1 VFDAPTAYHVAYQ
14 QPTGSRFGADA
25 MYHGENRRSGG
36 LITVYIKEGSK
47 DMKKKDSIILRIKRE
62 NEIIRTLKYPRPD
75 KPGFTKL
82 RWGLD
87 EKGVNRPSR
96 TLRKSRREPSG
107 RPALPGTY
115 EIEVSLG
122 ENTSKA
128 AIEVGL
134 DPRLSHT
141 LEDFMSSYA
150 AQGTLEQITSN
161 LAESTEKLAK
171 AKKELD
177 SMKAALKDLELENK
191 KELSDKVKDNLK
203 MIEDLQNAIF
213 GTIDKRQGITRNP
226 EMTVMNRISNASRYV
241 RTRVSGVT
249 DTENQ
254 LMQFAEKAVN
264 EATDSID
271 RYLATEYA
279 ELLRLTSDISNPLLK
294 AVE

>member
-1 VFDAPTAYHVAYQ
+1 
-14 QPTGSRFGADA
+14 
-25 MYHGENRRSGG
+25 M
-36 LITVYIKEGSK
+36 
-47 DMKKKDSIILRIKRE
+47 
-62 NEIIRTLKYPRPD
+62 
-75 KPGFTKL
+75 
-82 RWGLD
+82 
-87 EKGVNRPSR
+87 
-96 TLRKSRREPSG
+96 
-107 RPALPGTY
+107 
-115 EIEVSLG
+115 
-122 ENTSKA
+122 
-128 AIEVGL
+128 GL

-150 AQGTLEQITSN
+150 AQGTLEQMTSN

-177 SMKAALKDLELENK
+177 AMKASLKDLELENK

-203 MIEDLQNAIF
+203 RIEDLQNAIF

-249 DTENQ
+249 DTEKQ

-264 EATDSID
+264 EATASID
-271 RYLATEYA
+271 HYLATEYA
-279 ELLRLTSDISNPLLK
+279 ELLELTSDISSPLLK